1 MANFLDNFTVVG
13 SIAKG
18 VTKAV
23 ESVDTDAAIN
33 AAIGSAS
40 QAVQEGNKLFRAGL
54 EKANK
59 LAAQAGAAAQT
70 AGQNIPD
77 PLGALQ
83 EGAQAIGEAAFELLP
98 EREDVIEDIKMTSEA
113 ITGGA
118 LNLGQTAKT
127 LWNLGTS
134 TPAKLLKEDVLLFDF
149 VKENSVINESSFEDD
164 EIEFL
169 KELAR
174 KKGTGRVTKADYG
187 SLRDTS
193 VRGAAEADVLTTGSL
208 SAADRVYNSLSE
220 FMIRKDP
227 ETGEY
232 FAEDTYD
239 WNLYVDYN
247 DPSGGIDKKTGRP
260 RGVVYT
266 TEEFE
271 EKFNPMEE
279 LFNTINS
286 DASAFEKAHNLAF
299 LLGSRDY
306 VDNSKDTGRKVRINL
321 GKLD

>member
-1 MANFLDNFTVVG
+1 MASSWN
-13 SIAKG
+13 KG
-18 VTKAV
+18 TLVEQADSAV
-23 ESVDTDAAIN
+23 DVAVA
-33 AAIGSAS
+33 SAS
-40 QAVQEGNKLFRAGL
+40 RAVQEGKSLFQSVVDSAA
-54 EKANK
+54 EK
-59 LAAQAGAAAQT
+59 LAQGAEVVSEIPQAVGEAAQT

-83 EGAQAIGEAAFELLP
+83 EGAQAIGQAAFELIP
-98 EREDVIEDIKMTSEA
+98 EREDVIENIKMTSEA
-113 ITGGA
+113 IQEGV
-118 LNLGQTAKT
+118 LDLGQTAKT

-169 KELAR
+169 RELAR
-174 KKGTGRVTKADYG
+174 TKGTGRVTKADYG
-187 SLRDTS
+187 SLKDTS
-193 VRGAAEADVLTTGSL
+193 VRGAAEGDVLTTGSL
-208 SAADRVYNSLSE
+208 SVADRVYNSLSE

-247 DPSGGIDKKTGRP
+247 DPAGGIDKKTGRP

-271 EKFNPMEE
+271 KKFNPMEE
-279 LFNTINS
+279 LFKTINS
-286 DASAFEKAHNLAF
+286 DASDFEKAHNLAF

>member
-1 MANFLDNFTVVG
+1 MASSWN
-13 SIAKG
+13 KG
-18 VTKAV
+18 TLVDQADSAV
-23 ESVDTDAAIN
+23 DMAIS
-33 AAIGSAS
+33 SAS
-40 QAVQEGNKLFRAGL
+40 KAVQEGKSLFQSVVDEA
-54 EKANK
+54 ADK
-59 LAAQAGAAAQT
+59 LAQGAGAISEVPEIVGEAVSDVAIVSPELREALQARPRPT
-70 AGQNIPD
+70 GIAEVNVPDIPD
-77 PLGALQ
+77 PLGAIQ
-83 EGAQAIGEAAFELLP
+83 Q
-98 EREDVIEDIKMTSEA
+98 
-113 ITGGA
+113 GA
-118 LNLGQTAKT
+118 LDLGQTAKT

-134 TPAKLLKEDVLLFDF
+134 TPANLLKEDVLLFDF

-193 VRGAAEADVLTTGSL
+193 VRGAAEGDVLTTGSL

-247 DPSGGIDKKTGRP
+247 DPAGGIDKKTGRP

-279 LFNTINS
+279 LFKTINS
-286 DASAFEKAHNLAF
+286 DASEFEKAHNLAF

>member
-1 MANFLDNFTVVG
+1 MASSWNTGTLVEQADSAVDVA
-13 SIAKG
+13 IA
-18 VTKAV
+18 
-23 ESVDTDAAIN
+23 
-33 AAIGSAS
+33 SAS
-40 QAVQEGNKLFRAGL
+40 RAVQEGKSLFQSVVDEA
-54 EKANK
+54 ADK
-59 LAAQAGAAAQT
+59 LAQGAEAISEVPEIVGEAVSDIEIVSPELREALQARPRPTGISEV
-70 AGQNIPD
+70 NIPD
-77 PLGALQ
+77 PLGAIQ
-83 EGAQAIGEAAFELLP
+83 Q
-98 EREDVIEDIKMTSEA
+98 
-113 ITGGA
+113 GA
-118 LNLGQTAKT
+118 LDLGQTAKT

-134 TPAKLLKEDVLLFDF
+134 TPAKLLKEDILLFDF

-247 DPSGGIDKKTGRP
+247 DPAGGIDKKTGRP

-286 DASAFEKAHNLAF
+286 DASEFEKAHNLAF

>member
-1 MANFLDNFTVVG
+1 MASSWNTGTLVEQADSAVDVA
-13 SIAKG
+13 IA
-18 VTKAV
+18 
-23 ESVDTDAAIN
+23 
-33 AAIGSAS
+33 SAS
-40 QAVQEGNKLFRAGL
+40 RAVQEGKSLFQSVVDEA
-54 EKANK
+54 ADK
-59 LAAQAGAAAQT
+59 LAQGAEAISEVPEIVGEAVSDVEIVSPELREALQARPRPTGISEV
-70 AGQNIPD
+70 NIPD
-77 PLGALQ
+77 PLGAIQ
-83 EGAQAIGEAAFELLP
+83 Q
-98 EREDVIEDIKMTSEA
+98 
-113 ITGGA
+113 GA

-134 TPAKLLKEDVLLFDF
+134 TPAKLLKEDILLFDF
-149 VKENSVINESSFEDD
+149 VKENSVINESSFDDD

-247 DPSGGIDKKTGRP
+247 DPAGGIDKKTGRP

-286 DASAFEKAHNLAF
+286 DASEFEKAHNLAF